1 MTLSLATKGLL
12 GRNSSI
18 SIATRGVES
27 PYKTHYSALAE
38 TVSIAESTGQS
49 MGFSFSFT
57 VQADPA
63 CWTGLLSPF
72 ELRLLQPVPLYA
84 VEQLRTR
91 FLHAATTSGE
101 PTKTARSVL
110 QMAFDTEIGVTLSKL
125 ITIAPDVRASR
136 VCERRR
142 FLDIDTDMRMFKF
155 LWSPALD
162 ALREQGSIPPRYL
175 ELLERHFEAGYPRYR
190 IAAIAAL
197 LCMVASYLVEAA

>member
-27 PYKTHYSALAE
+27 PYKTHYSALVE
-38 TVSIAESTGQS
+38 GVSVAESTGE
-49 MGFSFSFT
+49 GTGYSFSFT
-57 VQADPA
+57 IQADPA
-63 CWTGLLSPF
+63 CWAGSLSAF
-72 ELRLLQPVPLYA
+72 ELKLLRPLPLYA

-91 FLHAATTSGE
+91 FLHAVTSSGE

-110 QMAFDTEIGVTLSKL
+110 QIAFDTEIGTTLAKL
-125 ITIAPDVRASR
+125 ITVAPDVRTSR
-136 VCERRR
+136 ICERRR
-142 FLDIDTDMRMFKF
+142 FLEIDTDMRMFKF

-162 ALREQGSIPPRYL
+162 ALRDQGSIPLPYI

-190 IAAIAAL
+190 VAAIAAL
-197 LCMVASYLVEAA
+197 LCMAASYLVEAA